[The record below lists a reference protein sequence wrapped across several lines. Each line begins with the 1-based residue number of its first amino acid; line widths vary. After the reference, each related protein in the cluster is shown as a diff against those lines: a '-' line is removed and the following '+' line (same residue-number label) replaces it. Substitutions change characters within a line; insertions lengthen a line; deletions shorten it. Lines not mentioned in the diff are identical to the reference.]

1 MIIRGLRFRVVL
13 LVAFNYLFLASCA
26 NTDDES
32 VNVDLLKYIENV
44 NRPYVYSYDGQAY
57 ILDDTWSQTDYID
70 VEGFNSMTFSTA
82 GYHSGDTTVENVTFY
97 DVNKCRISGF
107 FGNISDNNA
116 RIVTATIPI
125 PDRTKYISLAYN
137 PLLDANPT
145 LVLSKI
151 KTTNIIC
158 IGDSI
163 TEGYISVNEI
173 SENNYPNYLQSFLG
187 DGYSV
192 VNAGVGG
199 THAVSWWEIY
209 KEYIDVSQADIVI
222 IMLGANGGFEDS
234 FKSLPA
240 PYTSYENYPEEGVTV
255 SSCKLVEWLEELNPD
270 LKIIMMTPT
279 YVDQNIAPLN
289 ARAAE
294 MQRTLMP
301 LFAERYHYSVID
313 LFKLEGVNE
322 TNSSEWLSD
331 DGVHHTERSYEKIG
345 EIVAEWI
352 KSNI

>member
-13 LVAFNYLFLASCA
+13 LVAFNLLFLASCA

-57 ILDDTWSQTDYID
+57 ILDDTWTQTDYID

-107 FGNISDNNA
+107 FGNISDNNS
-116 RIVTATIPI
+116 RTVKATIPI
-125 PDRTKYISLAYN
+125 PDGVKYISLAYN
-137 PLLDANPT
+137 PLLDPNPT
-145 LVLSKI
+145 LILSKI

-163 TEGYISVNEI
+163 TEGYISGNEI
-173 SENNYPNYLQSFLG
+173 SENNYPYYLQSFLG
-187 DGYSV
+187 DGFSV
-192 VNAGVGG
+192 VNAGIGG
-199 THAVSWWEIY
+199 AQAINWWESY
-209 KEYIDVSQADIVI
+209 KDYIDVSQADIVI
-222 IMLGANGGFEDS
+222 IMLGANGGFDDS
-234 FKSLPA
+234 FETLPA
-240 PYTSYENYPEEGVTV
+240 PYTSYESCTENRITV
-255 SSCKLVEWLEELNPD
+255 CSCKFVEWLETLNPD
-270 LKIIMMTPT
+270 MKIVMMTPA
-279 YVDQNIAPLN
+279 YVDPDIAPSN
-289 ARAAE
+289 SKEIER
-294 MQRTLMP
+294 QYTRMP
-301 LFAERYHYSVID
+301 LFAERYQYSVID
-313 LFKLEGVNE
+313 LFELEGVNE

-352 KSNI
+352 KCNI